1 MLPTPLGE
9 ILSGFVVADVLVA
22 VRHHRTAPVPAL
34 STDDVN
40 LRGRKR
46 IRRPHY
52 GADIEV
58 VLEIFNGY
66 VKGVP
71 TFIEIGDDRLN
82 GPVSVFIS
90 DIASITEFEEFGIE
104 PLICR
109 PRLRVRANTYLHYS
123 RPKSANE

>member
-1 MLPTPLGE
+1 MVSTPLGE
-9 ILSGFVVADVLVA
+9 IFSRFVVADVLVS

-34 STDDVN
+34 SPDDVD
-40 LRGRKR
+40 LRGGKS

-71 TFIEIGDDRLN
+71 SFIEIGDDRFHR
-82 GPVSVFIS
+82 PVPVFIGNIS
-90 DIASITEFEEFGIE
+90 SVPEFKEFGIE
-104 PLICR
+104 PIIRR
-109 PRLRVRANTYLHYS
+109 PWLRVRANADLHYS
-123 RPKSANE
+123 KPKSANE